1 MPDIKTFPRG
11 VPGRDPYVSTP
22 PSAEWAVPEDIAAN
36 RQWQFVP
43 GDQQKPGT
51 GGQVFLGQVG
61 HQLLGIKDNR
71 HIMTIAGSRAGKG
84 VSAIIP
90 NLIEYPGS
98 ILVIDPK
105 GENAARTASRRSH
118 GSQYV
123 KEGLGQKVFVLD
135 PFGRS
140 GHATS
145 RFNPLDMIKPD
156 SDTAIDD
163 ASLIAEGLVIPREG
177 ENSHWSDSAR
187 NFLRGLILYVCVA
200 PSKHR
205 DLPRLRRLL
214 TLNRQMFGLPA
225 AERAGRDGEEL
236 SPKGLLHSMIEQGE
250 ACHGIIRR
258 AADTLLAKADEER
271 SGVISTAIEQTGF
284 LDSPKMAGVLKGASD
299 FDLKDLKRERMTVYL
314 CLPAGR
320 MVTHNRWLRI
330 MINLAVQAMEDEPAV
345 PDFPV
350 LFIMD
355 EFAVLDHMTTV
366 ERAAGQI
373 AGFHVRLWPILQ
385 DLPQL
390 QSIYDKRWETFMG
403 NAGILQFFGNN
414 DLTTLE
420 YLSKRL
426 GKCTITE
433 LHQAKVDKFE
443 KARNKDAGRSEQ
455 PREMDLM
462 SPDEIG
468 RYFSRQS
475 KAQLLLCA
483 GEAPIA
489 IDRVEYWDNHPFFA
503 GKFDP
508 LKKVRE

>member
-1 MPDIKTFPRG
+1 
-11 VPGRDPYVSTP
+11 
-22 PSAEWAVPEDIAAN
+22 
-36 RQWQFVP
+36 
-43 GDQQKPGT
+43 
-51 GGQVFLGQVG
+51 
-61 HQLLGIKDNR
+61 
-71 HIMTIAGSRAGKG
+71 
-84 VSAIIP
+84 
-90 NLIEYPGS
+90 
-98 ILVIDPK
+98 
-105 GENAARTASRRSH
+105 
-118 GSQYV
+118 
-123 KEGLGQKVFVLD
+123 
-135 PFGRS
+135 
-140 GHATS
+140 
-145 RFNPLDMIKPD
+145 
-156 SDTAIDD
+156 
-163 ASLIAEGLVIPREG
+163 
-177 ENSHWSDSAR
+177 
-187 NFLRGLILYVCVA
+187 LR
-200 PSKHR
+200 K
-205 DLPRLRRLL
+205 LL
-214 TLNRQMFGLPA
+214 TLNREMFGLPG
-225 AERAGRDGEEL
+225 AEQTKPDGVE
-236 SPKGLLHSMIEQGE
+236 SPLKGLLQLMIEQGE

-284 LDSPKMAGVLKGASD
+284 LDSPSMAEVLKGPSD

-320 MVTHNRWLRI
+320 MVTHNRWLRV
-330 MINLAVQAMEDEPAV
+330 MINLAVQAMEDEPTV

-373 AGFHVRLWPILQ
+373 AGFDVRLWPILQ

-390 QSIYDKRWETFMG
+390 QSIYGKRWETFMG

-433 LHQAKVDKFE
+433 VHQGKPSRVDK
-443 KARNKDAGRSEQ
+443 AWNKDAGRSEQ
-455 PREMDLM
+455 PREMDLL

-468 RYFSRQS
+468 RNFSRQS

-489 IDRVEYWDNHPFFA
+489 IDRVEYWDKHPFFA

-508 LKKVRE
+508 PK